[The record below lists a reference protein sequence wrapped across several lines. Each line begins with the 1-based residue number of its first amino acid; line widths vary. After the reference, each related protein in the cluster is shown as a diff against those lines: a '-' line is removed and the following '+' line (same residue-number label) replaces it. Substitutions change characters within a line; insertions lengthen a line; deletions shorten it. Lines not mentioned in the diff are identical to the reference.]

1 MRGLQTDKAAQ
12 SAKAATNRGAKE
24 TTRGGGNCE
33 TQGAGSAEAA
43 ADCEAEGLGWGRRGW
58 QETASDMANNDN
70 GAARGDG
77 GGKIFALC
85 MIWGLRTKI
94 TPLDGKIFARCI
106 P

>member
-1 MRGLQTDKAAQ
+1 MG
-12 SAKAATNRGAKE
+12 AT
-24 TTRGGGNCE
+24 
-33 TQGAGSAEAA
+33 
-43 ADCEAEGLGWGRRGW
+43 GW
-58 QETASDMANNDN
+58 QKTASDMANNDN

-94 TPLDGKIFARCI
+94 TPLGGKIFARCI

>member
-1 MRGLQTDKAAQ
+1 MGRG
-12 SAKAATNRGAKE
+12 S
-24 TTRGGGNCE
+24 CE
-33 TQGAGSAEAA
+33 TQGAGSAEAAADCEAEGPARGGAETA

-85 MIWGLRTKI
+85 MIWGFRTKI